1 MNYESNIWDIARLI
15 HMDTETYTNT
25 FDSLLDITEYIKEKL
40 SEEWQ
45 DLLDEDEL
53 SGTEERLNE
62 LVMEYTNSDT
72 SIKLYDFTNLTQ
84 KCCIECVS
92 YIRDEYFDMTGE
104 KMNDMPY
111 NRQNLEPHLI
121 YFVGQEWSS
130 VQITEEI
137 REKVRKNTERYREEL
152 REEHKEDMRQEL
164 CWSILERRLDKKL
177 EKK

>member
-1 MNYESNIWDIARLI
+1 MN
-15 HMDTETYTNT
+15 TQPNT
-25 FDSLLDITEYIKEKL
+25 FYSLLDITEYINMK
-40 SEEWQ
+40 
-45 DLLDEDEL
+45 LDEGYKTYLYEEEL
-53 SGTEERLNE
+53 ENTEDNIEEFL
-62 LVMEYTNSDT
+62 MEYTNSDT
-72 SIKLYDFTNLTQ
+72 SIYLYDFTNLTQ
-84 KCCIECVS
+84 RCCIECVS

-130 VQITEEI
+130 DQITEEI